1 VERVARA
8 AGTRSRQF
16 ALPTQFLSGVLT
28 ISGRQEMR
36 YSLIGSLEIDVS
48 KVTATGWQPTVTLDE
63 GLRLAL
69 ASTAQDGGPREN
81 R

>member
-16 ALPTQFLSGVLT
+16 SLPTPLLSSVLS

-36 YSLIGSLEIDVS
+36 YSLIGSLELDLS
-48 KVTATGWQPTVTLDE
+48 KVIATGWQPTVTLDE

-69 ASTAQDGGPREN
+69 AAPG
-81 R
+81 